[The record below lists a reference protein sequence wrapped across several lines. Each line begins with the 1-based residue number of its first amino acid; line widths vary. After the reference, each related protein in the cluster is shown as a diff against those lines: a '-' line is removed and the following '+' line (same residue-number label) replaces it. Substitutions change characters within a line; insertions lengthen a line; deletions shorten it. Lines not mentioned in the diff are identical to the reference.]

1 MIGNTYNFEK
11 MQKLVYF
18 FKKVVIVQRSFFAR
32 VYIPWSVFCAIG

>member
-18 FKKVVIVQRSFFAR
+18 FPKVVPAKEAFQ
-32 VYIPWSVFCAIG
+32 

>member
-18 FKKVVIVQRSFFAR
+18 FPKVVIVKEASSRERTSHRAFF
-32 VYIPWSVFCAIG
+32 VP